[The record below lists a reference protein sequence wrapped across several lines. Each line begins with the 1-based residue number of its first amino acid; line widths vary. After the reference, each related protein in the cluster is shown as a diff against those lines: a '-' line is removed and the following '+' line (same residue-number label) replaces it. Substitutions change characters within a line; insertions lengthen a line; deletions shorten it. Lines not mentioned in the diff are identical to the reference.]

1 MHKKRIAFPSQSV
14 DFYFNGRVQEL
25 KKMLDVRRCV
35 VITDEHVFEAH
46 AKKLKDFACIV
57 LHAGEAYKVQQT
69 VDAVI
74 DELIDM
80 GADRQTVLIGIGGG
94 VVTDITG
101 YIASIYQ
108 RGIAFALVPTTILA
122 MVDAAI
128 GGKNGIDVGIYK
140 NQVGCI
146 KQPEFILYDFSF
158 LSTLPEAEWISG
170 FAEIIKHA
178 AIADAAMFAW
188 LEEKSLS
195 YFQRHRKPLAELI
208 ERNALLKASIVRKDE
223 REQGVRKWLNFGH
236 TLGHALENVYELSHG
251 QAISIGMTYAAH
263 IAAKHTKF
271 KSTTTLI
278 ALLSQYHLPTYAH
291 FDVDKAVSVM
301 LKDKK
306 KTGDMMQLVLLTRI
320 GKATIHAVPVTEL
333 IRYYTLA

>member
-1 MHKKRIAFPSQSV
+1 MHKKRISFPSQSV
-14 DFYFNGRVQEL
+14 DFYFNGRIQQL
-25 KKMLDVRRCV
+25 KQILDPLRCI
-35 VITDEHVFEAH
+35 VITDEHVYEAH
-46 AKKLKDFACIV
+46 AQKLKKFTCIV
-57 LHAGEAYKVQQT
+57 LHAGEEFKVQQT
-69 VDAVI
+69 VDTVI
-74 DELIDM
+74 DELIEM
-80 GADRQTVLIGIGGG
+80 GADRETVLIGLGGG
-94 VVTDITG
+94 VVTDLTG
-101 YIASIYQ
+101 YIASIYL
-108 RGIAFALVPTTILA
+108 RGISFALVPTTILA
-122 MVDAAI
+122 MVDASI

-146 KQPEFILYDFSF
+146 KQPAFILFDFSF

-195 YFQRHRKPLAELI
+195 YFQRHRKQLALLI

-263 IAAKHTKF
+263 ISAQQAKF
-271 KSTTTLI
+271 KSTAALV
-278 ALLSQYHLPTYAH
+278 ALLSKYQLPTYAH
-291 FDVDKAVSVM
+291 FDVERAVSVM

-306 KTGDMMQLVLLTRI
+306 KVGGMLHLVLLSRI
-320 GKATIHAVPVTEL
+320 GKATIHSVPITDL